1 MKLHVPARNLLGMA
15 LLLALAIRLYL
26 LWQYY
31 CISPDGVHYIGA
43 AQDFF
48 HGRFMAGLSS
58 FYPPAYPFFI
68 ASLYFLIGDWELSG
82 QIWSL
87 LSGVLLLV
95 PLYALLK
102 SMYGEK
108 VALTA
113 CFLVAIG
120 PYLARYSVHVRT
132 ESPYLLLSTIALLLL
147 HRGIERSFWGHFF
160 YGGLVAGLAYLV
172 RPEAVGFLVIVP
184 MVLAVR
190 CWVKGDKGFDLAS
203 TVSSAEGIRWF
214 CGTTLLLFLGFFLLA
229 FPYILYLRLDTGEW
243 GLSRKMGVTLW
254 ISLKES
260 GLVSGEELKDMAHDS
275 LTLIQLAIHHPF
287 LFAKKFFLD
296 LFSSIGVYLEAL
308 HYAYIP
314 FLLIG
319 LWRFFRDK
327 FWERQDLLLF
337 VFLVFY
343 LVGFALIYPNRRY
356 ALQMVPISMGWT
368 AAGVLWCWD
377 YLQTS
382 VSPRAFRNIVTILSV
397 IFLAGTLPKTLYPI
411 SRDKAYLREAGQYLN
426 RLKGP
431 GELSVLVFDGRITFY
446 AEARPVLLGDLTEE
460 ELLRYLR
467 YGKADY
473 LAAEVRPWL
482 KRYPSIARDP
492 EAHGLVMERQFQST
506 RKDELLLFK
515 VQAKEKGGR

>member
-43 AQDFF
+43 ARDFF

-58 FYPPAYPFFI
+58 FYPPAYPLFI
-68 ASLYFLIGDWELSG
+68 SSLYSLIGEWELAG

-87 LSGVLLLV
+87 LSGVLLLI

-113 CFLVAIG
+113 CFLAAIG

-147 HRGIERSFWGHFF
+147 HRGIERSFWSHFF

-184 MVLAVR
+184 LTLAVR
-190 CWVKGDKGFDLAS
+190 CWVKGDKS
-203 TVSSAEGIRWF
+203 IRWF
-214 CGTTLLLFLGFFLLA
+214 CGTTLLLFIGFSLLA

-243 GLSRKMGVTLW
+243 TLSRKMGVTLW

-260 GLVSGEELKDMAHDS
+260 GLVSGEELKGMASDS
-275 LTLIQLAIHHPF
+275 LTLFRLATHYPL
-287 LFAKKFFLD
+287 LFAKKFLLD
-296 LFSSIGVYLEAL
+296 LLSSLGVYLEAL

-314 FLLIG
+314 FLFIG
-319 LWRFFRDK
+319 LLHFFRDR
-327 FWERQDLLLF
+327 FWRREDFLLL

-377 YLQTS
+377 YLKAS
-382 VSPRAFRNIVTILSV
+382 VSPRAFRKAVAALAVT
-397 IFLAGTLPKTLYPI
+397 FLAGTLPKTLYPI
-411 SRDKAYLREAGQYLN
+411 SRDKAYLREAGQYLK

-431 GELSVLVFDGRITFY
+431 GELSVLVFDGRIPFY

-460 ELLRYLR
+460 ELVRYLH

-473 LAAEVRPWL
+473 LATEVRLWL
-482 KRYPSIARDP
+482 KHYPSIARDP
-492 EAHGLVMERQFQST
+492 GAHGLVMERQFQST

-515 VQAKEKGGR
+515 VQAKKKDDT